1 MGSTLPEGAKMAP
14 RKTTSSPPAEAT
26 TTRPPDASPFAEIVM
41 TTPMVVGLR
50 ARAAGDQITTDPDT
64 AARLIASGYA
74 VPTDTDLGGR

>member
-1 MGSTLPEGAKMAP
+1 MAP

-26 TTRPPDASPFAEIVM
+26 TKQAADAPPFAEIVM
-41 TTPMVVGLR
+41 TTPMVVDLR
-50 ARAAGDQITTDPDT
+50 ARAAGDHVTTDPDT